1 MVGIKIGSKKTKG
14 GKQRKIDGSPW
25 AVAGSVIKYYR
36 FSWDFV
42 MRGISMQNL
51 MMLMQAIPDLDDE
64 EEVEI
69 DEFDEL
75 FKEYKQ

>member
-1 MVGIKIGSKKTKG
+1 
-14 GKQRKIDGSPW
+14 
-25 AVAGSVIKYYR
+25 
-36 FSWDFV
+36 
-42 MRGISMQNL
+42 MQNL
-51 MMLMQAIPDLDDE
+51 MILMQAIPDLDDE